1 VRWAV
6 NHAIDRKQ
14 IVDIGFKGDTQPNM
28 LPFPAYQPMLKYYDA
43 VKDILEKTPIDTFDP
58 AKSGQIMQ
66 SKGYSKDGEGLF
78 VKDGKRLEMVIIHSP
93 GFFQNFLP
101 ILVTQLRKA
110 GFDASFK
117 SPSNAGTIMNTGE
130 IDAFLDGHAGSL
142 RDPYLTLNH
151 YHGRYFKPTGEP
163 AERRYRWRN
172 ADFDRL
178 VDELSKTT
186 PSDPNHMSL
195 YHKAMEL
202 WIPNLPD
209 IPLIQWYLIMP
220 VNSTYWKGWPDEKTP
235 YAAPSLW
242 HRGSATLVINS
253 LEPA

>member
-1 VRWAV
+1 
-6 NHAIDRKQ
+6 
-14 IVDIGFKGDTQPNM
+14 
-28 LPFPAYQPMLKYYDA
+28 
-43 VKDILEKTPIDTFDP
+43 
-58 AKSGQIMQ
+58 
-66 SKGYSKDGEGLF
+66 
-78 VKDGKRLEMVIIHSP
+78 
-93 GFFQNFLP
+93 
-101 ILVTQLRKA
+101 
-110 GFDASFK
+110 
-117 SPSNAGTIMNTGE
+117 MNTGE

-172 ADFDRL
+172 AEFDKL
-178 VDELSKTT
+178 VDELAKTT
-186 PSDPNHMSL
+186 PADPNHMSL
-195 YHKAMEL
+195 YHKAMEI

-242 HRGSATLVINS
+242 HRGSATLVVNS